1 MAQIACARLA
11 GRRKIGFA
19 GSTPFAF
26 RVPATSS
33 SDSQA
38 ALLMRPRQYLSASK
52 VEPAQIRGARAM
64 LGWTQN
70 DLAARSGV
78 AKRSIAGLELE
89 ASTPKPETMARLVAT
104 LAAGGIEFRNADT
117 EVAVVKIRKSPD

>member
-1 MAQIACARLA
+1 
-11 GRRKIGFA
+11 
-19 GSTPFAF
+19 
-26 RVPATSS
+26 
-33 SDSQA
+33 
-38 ALLMRPRQYLSASK
+38 MRPRQYLSASK
-52 VEPAQIRGARAM
+52 VEAAQIRGARAM

-89 ASTPKPETMARLVAT
+89 ASIPKPETMARLVAT

-117 EVAVVKIRKSPD
+117 EVAVVKIRKSPG

>member
-1 MAQIACARLA
+1 
-11 GRRKIGFA
+11 
-19 GSTPFAF
+19 
-26 RVPATSS
+26 
-33 SDSQA
+33 
-38 ALLMRPRQYLSASK
+38 
-52 VEPAQIRGARAM
+52 M

-117 EVAVVKIRKSPD
+117 EVAVVKIRKSPASPSESGSGRKEPKQVEASRSDTIQGSSSTIS